1 MGRGEW
7 DEANGTLAALWGMLQ
22 NGPEV
27 AIQSLPPIDRDALL
41 DAWGLAA
48 ERCGDKSAVENIG
61 RLMEAAMAKEGE
73 TKGELREIDAMLANG
88 LDADAIA
95 ATDSDRLAAI
105 TERAYR
111 KGEYGRVQR
120 ICEELLARWDSDG
133 DLPPP
138 GVTAR
143 WEVLVRY
150 AESAIRDS
158 ERYEASG
165 DTEEGTARREVAL
178 TAMREL
184 PSALRGAD
192 GKGPSR
198 QDSIEAME
206 RTLRNAV
213 FVPVRAESGLRR
225 LAEDER
231 SGWTELWEAIEKAI
245 KGNEK

>member
-7 DEANGTLAALWGMLQ
+7 DEAKEKLAALWGMLQ

-61 RLMEAAMAKEGE
+61 RLREAAMAKEGE
-73 TKGELREIDAMLANG
+73 TKGELREIDAVLANG

-95 ATDSDRLAAI
+95 ATDSDRLAVI
-105 TERAYR
+105 TKRAYR

-138 GVTAR
+138 GVVTR

-150 AESAIRDS
+150 AESAILDS
-158 ERYEASG
+158 ERYDASG
-165 DTEEGTARREVAL
+165 DIDEGTARREIAL
-178 TAMREL
+178 TAMREV
-184 PSALRGAD
+184 PSALRDEEGN
-192 GKGPSR
+192 GPSR
-198 QDSIEAME
+198 QEAIKASE

-213 FVPVRAESGLRR
+213 FVPVQTGSALGMLE
-225 LAEDER
+225 EDER
-231 SGWTELWEAIEKAI
+231 RGWTELWEAIRKAI
-245 KGNEK
+245 NGNKK